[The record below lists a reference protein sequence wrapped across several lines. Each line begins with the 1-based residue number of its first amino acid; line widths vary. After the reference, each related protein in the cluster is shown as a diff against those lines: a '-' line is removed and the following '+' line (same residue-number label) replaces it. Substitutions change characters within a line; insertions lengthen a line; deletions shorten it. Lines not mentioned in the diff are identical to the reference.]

1 MGFGNGGGESTSV
14 LSAGAACKG
23 PWSGMC
29 NPKFEAVL
37 DKATAEADPEK
48 QQAAFEAVTDLM
60 KELVTHK
67 IFFKIHGV
75 IGYSN
80 RLDFTA
86 RHDETLFPWEIVVK

>member
-1 MGFGNGGGESTSV
+1 
-14 LSAGAACKG
+14 
-23 PWSGMC
+23 
-29 NPKFEAVL
+29 
-37 DKATAEADPEK
+37 
-48 QQAAFEAVTDLM
+48 M